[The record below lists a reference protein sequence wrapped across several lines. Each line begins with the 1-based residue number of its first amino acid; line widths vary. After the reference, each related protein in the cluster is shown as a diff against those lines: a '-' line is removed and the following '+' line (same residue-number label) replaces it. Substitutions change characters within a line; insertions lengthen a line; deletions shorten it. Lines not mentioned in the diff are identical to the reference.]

1 MLIGQ
6 FGGAL
11 REVRPESSKSDESM
25 AEETPAEK
33 TQRYMNCGQSE
44 VSDPDLWA
52 DIHYGPGSHRKET
65 EPDDGTGLQEF

>member
-1 MLIGQ
+1 MIGQ
-6 FGGAL
+6 LGGAL